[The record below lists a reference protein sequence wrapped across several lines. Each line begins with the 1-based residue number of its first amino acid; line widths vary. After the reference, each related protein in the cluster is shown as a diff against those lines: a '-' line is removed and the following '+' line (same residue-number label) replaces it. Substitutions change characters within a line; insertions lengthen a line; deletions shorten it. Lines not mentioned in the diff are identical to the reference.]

1 MVPPP
6 PRGGAGGGGGGRGG
20 GGGGG
25 GGGPRGAGAPG
36 GAALGLAAVESKP
49 SAGKRQVQEW
59 DARATRRETEAALS
73 WAMDELMAGWGRGLA
88 WDSGPDGRLT
98 VVTWG
103 SRARLDRWAWGTY

>member
-1 MVPPP
+1 MRCAAAP
-6 PRGGAGGGGGGRGG
+6 GGAEPGSAEVGGAEPGS
-20 GGGGG
+20 
-25 GGGPRGAGAPG
+25 AAPG